1 MSRKKKRRN
10 RRPVRLEIVAL
21 RLAIVRELIGLIR
34 DMMD

>member
-10 RRPVRLEIVAL
+10 RRPSRLEIVAL
-21 RLAIVRELIGLIR
+21 KLAIVREIIGLVR